1 VNARLY
7 AARPSFL
14 VCLMVTS
21 FVATTPNAEKFAR
34 FGLQEI
40 SLRLSDGSHIQPSG
54 YGVRSECPLGGAD
67 LAADFAAVKA
77 EPLRL
82 VGTGTVELRLPAE
95 TQKAEWLLL
104 QFDSIRPAPGEKFRL
119 LLGPI
124 SFGKRQFNPL
134 PMEFKQCMGGD
145 C

>member
-1 VNARLY
+1 MIDSKIQDNPSENWRSTDANAQPSSPYSAARQAARGPVQLELAARSVNARLY

-67 LAADFAAVKA
+67 LAADFAAV
-77 EPLRL
+77 
-82 VGTGTVELRLPAE
+82 
-95 TQKAEWLLL
+95 
-104 QFDSIRPAPGEKFRL
+104 
-119 LLGPI
+119 
-124 SFGKRQFNPL
+124 
-134 PMEFKQCMGGD
+134 
-145 C
+145 